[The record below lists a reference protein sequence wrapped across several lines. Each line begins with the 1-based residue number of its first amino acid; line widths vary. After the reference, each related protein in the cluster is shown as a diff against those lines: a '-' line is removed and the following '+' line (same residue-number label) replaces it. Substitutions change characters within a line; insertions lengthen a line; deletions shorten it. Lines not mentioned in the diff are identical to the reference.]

1 MTTPADER
9 VDPHWVARRN
19 FQAEVAELAA
29 FYFGRIPVRWQAYL
43 EDMLAADP
51 DEPVVSPVLFPRGS
65 VEVRAALWGFAL
77 ASVIFSVGA
86 AIAFEVL

>member
-1 MTTPADER
+1 MMTPADPR

-19 FQAEVAELAA
+19 FQLEISELAA
-29 FYFGRIPVRWQAYL
+29 FYFGRVPVRWQAYL
-43 EDMLAADP
+43 EDLIAADP
-51 DEPVVSPVLFPRGS
+51 DEPAVSPVLFPRSS

-77 ASVIFSVGA
+77 ASVIFSIGA

>member
-19 FQAEVAELAA
+19 FQAEIDELAT
-29 FYFGRIPVRWQAYL
+29 FYFGRVPARW
-43 EDMLAADP
+43 LAHLNELIEADA
-51 DEPVVSPVLFPRGS
+51 DEADVYPMFLPRG
-65 VEVRAALWGFAL
+65 VFEVRAALWGFAL
-77 ASVIFSVGA
+77 ASVIFPVGA

>member
-19 FQAEVAELAA
+19 FQLEISELAT

-43 EDMLAADP
+43 EDLLAANP
-51 DEPVVSPVLFPRGS
+51 DEPVVSPVLLPRGS

-77 ASVIFSVGA
+77 ASAIFSMGA
-86 AIAFEVL
+86 ALAFEVL

>member
-1 MTTPADER
+1 MTTSADER

-19 FQAEVAELAA
+19 FQLEIGELAT

-43 EDMLAADP
+43 EDLLAANP
-51 DEPVVSPVLFPRGS
+51 DEPVVSPVLLPRSS
-65 VEVRAALWGFAL
+65 VEVRAALWGFVL
-77 ASVIFSVGA
+77 AAVVFSVGL